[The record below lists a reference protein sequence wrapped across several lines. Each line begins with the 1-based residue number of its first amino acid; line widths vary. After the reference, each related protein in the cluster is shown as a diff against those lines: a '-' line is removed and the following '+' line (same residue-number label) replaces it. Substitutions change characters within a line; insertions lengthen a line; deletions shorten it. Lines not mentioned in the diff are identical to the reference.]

1 VMVPVLSMASLLAMP
16 KPLVFDIVMVPGAVL
31 RILPPDLLSMPR
43 PSVIMRVPPELWMTP
58 PDSLRMPLPWV
69 FDNVMVPVLETEP
82 KLRMPPKVP
91 PVFNIVMVP
100 ELEMLLLLVM
110 PSPTEF

>member
-1 VMVPVLSMASLLAMP
+1 VMVSKLTML
-16 KPLVFDIVMVPGAVL
+16 
-31 RILPPDLLSMPR
+31 
-43 PSVIMRVPPELWMTP
+43 P
-58 PDSLRMPLPWV
+58 PDSLRMPPLLV
-69 FDNVMVPVLETEP
+69 IVMVPELETDP

-100 ELEMLLLLVM
+100 ELLMVPLLVM